1 MTATGVNASAT
12 SGDRLLQT
20 FTNTRWWI
28 QNGSKGACVTER
40 GVATKKK
47 QMSASP
53 TVNIISFAEREQ
65 IRKGEKCNKK
75 RRYYPVL
82 FSSYTLV
89 VIVQQKYLRRRSYL
103 TSDNTSIFAEIS
115 ASFFVNYFYFIFLI
129 ASSSI
134 VKVSFSLLFY
144 RCLKACFSNWFSPPI
159 GSTSRLA
166 LTGSDPYLPSHV
178 SLCHSL
184 SLSRLLSF
192 SHTDALVSV
201 SLSLSKLLKKAATNT
216 KRL

>member
-1 MTATGVNASAT
+1 MGPRVHVW
-12 SGDRLLQT
+12 Q
-20 FTNTRWWI
+20 
-28 QNGSKGACVTER
+28 R
-40 GVATKKK
+40 GVLQQRKK
-47 QMSASP
+47 MSASP

-103 TSDNTSIFAEIS
+103 TSDNTSIFFAEVS

-192 SHTDALVSV
+192 SHTDAVVPV
-201 SLSLSKLLKKAATNT
+201 SLSISKLLKKAATNT